1 MAKLLRRN
9 GSPIGAQIT
18 LIAGNQL
25 PFRVSGLGPNKRHLA
40 FRSGD
45 SALRILP
52 LKVNDRDIEQQL
64 KIEVSETG
72 IVSRRVVHV
81 DAYIYGTTQRDPNTA
96 RLTVEVLPRLELP
109 DAGTEAGILARM
121 LVVENRPPSHE
132 EFMGQGDALEA
143 MQWMVHVLRN
153 RLSLGASHF
162 SAKRATSLTDLIRAH
177 NQVEGFEAYPV
188 IAKKQ
193 NALLVDALKI
203 ANDGTDD
210 RSGPHRQFLKN
221 AVAVAAGEKP
231 GVDPCPSR
239 LYAWRTAGSK
249 SPGENFL
256 RYQIKGGQ
264 TFYTL
269 SKPFLDGVA
278 AKGRVNP

>member
-18 LIAGNQL
+18 LIAGNHL

-52 LKVNDRDIEQQL
+52 LRVNDRDIEQQL

-81 DAYIYGTTQRDPNTA
+81 DAYIYGTTQRDANTP

-121 LVVENRPPSHE
+121 LVVENANPDSDRFSNLDE
-132 EFMGQGDALEA
+132 ALKC
-143 MQWMVHVLRN
+143 MQWMMHVMRN
-153 RLSLGASHF
+153 RLRLGATHF
-162 SAKRATSLTDLIRAH
+162 AARGATTLTELVKAP
-177 NQVEGFEAYPV
+177 NQVEGFESYP
-188 IAKKQ
+188 IISERP
-193 NALLVDALKI
+193 ALLLNKTMNI
-203 ANDGTDD
+203 ANDGT
-210 RSGPHRQFLKN
+210 HAKN
-221 AVAVAAGEKP
+221 AAFRTYVENAIAVGS
-231 GVDPCPSR
+231 GRHIGHDP
-239 LYAWRTAGSK
+239 
-249 SPGENFL
+249 SPGGCTRGERFL
-256 RYQIKGGQ
+256 PGHRGPISSH
-264 TFYTL
+264 FNNL
-269 SKPFLDGVA
+269 GVSSSIH
-278 AKGRVNP
+278 